1 MWKRFFQKIWTY
13 RWKWLEKWYYWWKF
27 CWIFPRGCPEMAVFL
42 KKGHFQQLISRRK
55 MLTLTWDS
63 HQWKIWTFYLSRMPS
78 LGGGRTNAIF
88 IRKYKKLFEINFENP
103 AKRIKWSGLIIFY
116 PDVNLYNTVNVLY
129 NELYK
134 IGSLYRMWAIFPE
147 VSKCLTVHCCS
158 QLRHHFSS
166 HFGANFIFLSF
177 FNFKLKIKTC

>member
-1 MWKRFFQKIWTY
+1 LSVTCQDYFA
-13 RWKWLEKWYYWWKF
+13 E
-27 CWIFPRGCPEMAVFL
+27 FL
-42 KKGHFQQLISRRK
+42 F
-55 MLTLTWDS
+55 
-63 HQWKIWTFYLSRMPS
+63 
-78 LGGGRTNAIF
+78 
-88 IRKYKKLFEINFENP
+88 FEIY
-103 AKRIKWSGLIIFY
+103 LIRDFKFW
-116 PDVNLYNTVNVLY
+116 NLADTVNVLY

-177 FNFKLKIKTC
+177 ANFKLKIKIR